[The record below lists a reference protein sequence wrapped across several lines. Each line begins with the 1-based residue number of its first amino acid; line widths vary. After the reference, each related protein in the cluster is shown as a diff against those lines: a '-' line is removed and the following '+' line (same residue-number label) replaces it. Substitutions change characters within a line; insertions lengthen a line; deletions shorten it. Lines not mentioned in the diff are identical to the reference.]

1 MEETQRRM
9 EGKVDQ
15 LVALLTERM
24 AAEGTP
30 MRGEQANRGDPER
43 RGAGASAAPVDDM
56 TPRL

>member
-1 MEETQRRM
+1 M

-30 MRGEQANRGDPER
+30 TRVGQSPLVTPEKGRERGSR
-43 RGAGASAAPVDDM
+43 RRHD
-56 TPRL
+56 PRL

>member
-1 MEETQRRM
+1 M

-30 MRGEQANRGDPER
+30 MRGEQSRAEVTPER

>member
-1 MEETQRRM
+1 M

-30 MRGEQANRGDPER
+30 V
-43 RGAGASAAPVDDM
+43 RGANPSTPEIRGGGATLGDGM